1 MLVSL
6 FGGLGDQERTRDV
19 QDNNVKFVCIMSKSL
34 QSLCVG
40 VSASY
45 ALVYKNSLFLVYKK
59 NFSCS
64 VKREVENMNLKIR
77 DREIT
82 TDY

>member
-6 FGGLGDQERTRDV
+6 FGGLGNKERTRDV
-19 QDNNVKFVCIMSKSL
+19 QDNNVKFVFVMSKSL

-59 NFSCS
+59 IFFLLGKTRGRKHELEDS
-64 VKREVENMNLKIR
+64 R
-77 DREIT
+77 
-82 TDY
+82 

>member
-6 FGGLGDQERTRDV
+6 FGGLRDQERTRDV
-19 QDNNVKFVCIMSKSL
+19 QDNNVEFVCIMSKSL

-45 ALVYKNSLFLVYKK
+45 ALVYKNSLFLLGKMQSRK
-59 NFSCS
+59 HELEDSRIF
-64 VKREVENMNLKIR
+64 I
-77 DREIT
+77 REIT
-82 TDY
+82 TGY

>member
-19 QDNNVKFVCIMSKSL
+19 QDNNVKFAFILSK
-34 QSLCVG
+34 SLCVG

-45 ALVYKNSLFLVYKK
+45 ALVYKNSLFLLGKMQSRK
-59 NFSCS
+59 HELEDS
-64 VKREVENMNLKIR
+64 KIFIM
-77 DREIT
+77 EIT
-82 TDY
+82 TGY

>member
-6 FGGLGDQERTRDV
+6 FGGLRDQERTRDV

-45 ALVYKNSLFLVYKK
+45 ALVYKNSLFLLGKMQSRK
-59 NFSCS
+59 HELEDSRIF
-64 VKREVENMNLKIR
+64 I
-77 DREIT
+77 REIT
-82 TDY
+82 TGY

>member
-6 FGGLGDQERTRDV
+6 LGGLGDKQRTRDV
-19 QDNNVKFVCIMSKSL
+19 QENNVKFVFILSE
-34 QSLCVG
+34 SLCVG

-59 NFSCS
+59 KFFLLSKTRGRKHELEDS
-64 VKREVENMNLKIR
+64 R
-77 DREIT
+77 
-82 TDY
+82 